1 MEPFLSTLI
10 LNFVCFVLESRRRN
24 ESKVLFVMYNLIAR
38 KNEDDVSGITYLYV
52 YICIVNVTPTIFRKW
67 RQTVWERNCG
77 DVMTKNWLNTCRVL
91 YINLQLQQS
100 YSHFFERFFAV
111 RNHFSVA
118 SGMLKCTCYRIFS
131 TLKHDSILFNETF
144 LSPQIVFEVDS

>member
-91 YINLQLQQS
+91 YINL
-100 YSHFFERFFAV
+100 
-111 RNHFSVA
+111 
-118 SGMLKCTCYRIFS
+118 
-131 TLKHDSILFNETF
+131 
-144 LSPQIVFEVDS
+144 